1 MALFQSLLIR
11 AFLCYGGY
19 WWRGSWGISAGTV
32 IFKVLLLKLCTLN
45 LNVQHMSNKW
55 ISEPFFVV
63 RNHIYSTSQMQGVA
77 YTHSTCTCTHLCEKH
92 VDLQH
97 YTCLCA
103 ETNLFCLQVLNSFA
117 HRDKHQQ
124 DLHILHTSCETCTPL
139 ECLWKVY
146 NVKVE
151 SIPFIIKKT
160 VEYFHIS
167 HY

>member
-1 MALFQSLLIR
+1 M
-11 AFLCYGGY
+11 
-19 WWRGSWGISAGTV
+19 
-32 IFKVLLLKLCTLN
+32 
-45 LNVQHMSNKW
+45 
-55 ISEPFFVV
+55 V

-77 YTHSTCTCTHLCEKH
+77 YTHSTCTCMHLCEKH

-151 SIPFIIKKT
+151 SIPFIIKKLWS
-160 VEYFHIS
+160 IS
-167 HY
+167 IFPIINCNHNPQRMCSRGYCTWSVCVCVSV